1 MDAGYLVSPAVFLVD
16 TLFSLYVFALMLRFL
31 LQWVEADFY
40 NPISQFLVKLTHPP
54 LRLLR
59 RFIPSIG
66 RIDTAS
72 VVLMLALQMLGGY
85 LVFLI
90 QGLSV
95 SPIAL
100 AAWSLSQ
107 LVELL
112 FNIYLFAI
120 IIGAILSWVGSRAY
134 NSASSLLYRLTE
146 PVLRICRR
154 VLPPMGGIDLSPML
168 ALIAI
173 QLAKML
179 ILPPLQQL
187 TVVLN

>member
-1 MDAGYLVSPAVFLVD
+1 MDTGYLVSPAVFLID

-54 LRLLR
+54 LRIMR

-72 VVLMLALQMLGGY
+72 IILMMLVQMLGGY
-85 LVFLI
+85 LVFLV

-95 SPIAL
+95 SPAAL
-100 AAWSLSQ
+100 AAWSFSQ

-120 IIGAILSWVGSRAY
+120 IIGAILSWFGSMAY
-134 NSASSLLYRLTE
+134 NPAASLLYSLTE
-146 PVLRICRR
+146 PVLRVFRR
-154 VLPPMGGIDLSPML
+154 ILPPMGGMDLSPL
-168 ALIAI
+168 IALIAI
-173 QLAKML
+173 QVAKMV
-179 ILPPLQQL
+179 ILPPLQQM
-187 TVVLN
+187 TVLLN